1 MHTILIGGP
10 EAEALTAPTD
20 FAATDSNAGKAKDA
34 NEDFKK
40 SRLFMGIFYA
50 IKFREKCNVRG
61 RTTFIYTYCPII
73 SQFRHTFWRGI

>member
-20 FAATDSNAGKAKDA
+20 FAATDSNAGRAKVA

-40 SRLFMGIFYA
+40 SRLFIR
-50 IKFREKCNVRG
+50 IL
-61 RTTFIYTYCPII
+61 
-73 SQFRHTFWRGI
+73 

>member
-20 FAATDSNAGKAKDA
+20 FAATDSNAGRAKVA

-40 SRLFMGIFYA
+40 SRLFMGIFKVPNSGKNA
-50 IKFREKCNVRG
+50 MFEEWPRLSTHIAR
-61 RTTFIYTYCPII
+61 
-73 SQFRHTFWRGI
+73 